1 MGSKC
6 LDLMD
11 KSKTP
16 SHYGFPLANPHFAES
31 VDVVPE
37 SNSFI
42 SLFLLYICL
51 GNTQSVRP
59 SIQQI
64 TTILDVLNICVLFMA
79 GF

>member
-16 SHYGFPLANPHFAES
+16 SHYGFPLANPHFLES

-37 SNSFI
+37 SNPLNPLI
-42 SLFLLYICL
+42 LLYICSD
-51 GNTQSVRP
+51 NTQSFRRDAYF
-59 SIQQI
+59 SN
-64 TTILDVLNICVLFMA
+64 TK
-79 GF
+79 